1 MPIPTQ
7 PPPRGEETRAALV
20 AAALKL
26 LGDKGFEA
34 ASTREIAAEARV
46 NIAMIA
52 YHFGGK
58 EGLRAACADFVAGR
72 MREIFAAAG
81 PVRAK
86 TPAEARAALAALVHA
101 LIVGVVADEAA
112 RPLARFLLRELSE
125 PSPAFTRIFETAL
138 APLHTRACAL
148 WALATGGGAESV
160 ATRLSVF
167 AMLAQIVY
175 FRIARAPVLMRLGW
189 SEIGPAEAAAIE
201 SVVIA
206 NLEASLDAARIDSES
221 VRRRTLD

>member
-1 MPIPTQ
+1 MSLIAPS
-7 PPPRGEETRAALV
+7 PPRGQQTRGALV

-34 ASTREIAAEARV
+34 ASTREIAAEAQV

-58 EGLRAACADFVAGR
+58 EGLRAACADFVAAR

-81 PVRAK
+81 PVSAE
-86 TPAEARAALAALVHA
+86 TPAQARAALAALARA
-101 LIVGVVADEAA
+101 LIGGVVADEAA

-125 PSPAFTRIFETAL
+125 PSPAFARMFQTSL
-138 APLHTRACAL
+138 APLHARACAL
-148 WALATGGGAESV
+148 WALATGGEAESV

-167 AMLAQIVY
+167 AMLAEIVY
-175 FRIARAPVLMRLGW
+175 FRIARAPVLLRMGW

-201 SVVIA
+201 SVVLG
-206 NLEASLDAARIDSES
+206 NLEAAIEAARSAAS
-221 VRRRTLD
+221 